1 MIVICVVCLILIK
14 SYIWMIIDLCTW
26 ISCSVNE
33 TELERLKNALR
44 LLSEAEKQLRTSSER
59 STWFTA
65 TLLQLGS
72 VPSSDLTQSSSSRR
86 QSCKTTEDDPSSTS
100 RDITSF
106 KHKSDLQYTPHNSTS
121 PASHQKAVNGISGLQ
136 MDTSSLKSKP
146 SNSPVINDGST
157 VVSSDD
163 LIVGNA
169 MFRCID
175 SGKLCDIWA
184 CCIEKC
190 HSKTLRQLLH
200 NHGKLVS
207 ISEVQGKLI
216 VFFCSKFIAD
226 VLASNQMFFCFKPRS
241 TKLFTF
247 KKQILD
253 AFYCY
258 KFQILKL
265 SAIH

>member
-1 MIVICVVCLILIK
+1 
-14 SYIWMIIDLCTW
+14 MIIEICNW

-33 TELERLKNALR
+33 AELERLKNALK

-59 STWFTA
+59 TTWFTA

-72 VPSSDLTQSSSSRR
+72 VPSSDITQSSSSRR
-86 QSCKTTEDDPSSTS
+86 QSYKTTEDEPSSAS
-100 RDITSF
+100 REATSF
-106 KHKSDLQYTPHNSTS
+106 KHKSGLQYMSQKSTPT
-121 PASHQKAVNGISGLQ
+121 ASHQKAVNGSSGLQ
-136 MDTSSLKSKP
+136 IDGFSLKSKP

-163 LIVGNA
+163 LIVGNT

-175 SGKLCDIWA
+175 SEKLCDIWA
-184 CCIEKC
+184 CCIERC
-190 HSKTLRQLLH
+190 HSKTLRQLLQDY
-200 NHGKLVS
+200 GKLVS

-216 VFFCSKFIAD
+216 VCSK
-226 VLASNQMFFCFKPRS
+226 LMFSLCTT

-247 KKQILD
+247 NNLIQD

-258 KFQILKL
+258 AFQILKL
-265 SAIH
+265 SVIHLGIAFIDGNYPLIACFS